1 MPFNPNPG
9 KNIHFYVITLK
20 LTMKPCSRNRDI
32 PILFHIHSLHLITHR
47 RRRIKNRNQY
57 TFFLIIRP
65 KLHRT
70 FNTLSNRNFL
80 PINRYPDSVLCRSF
94 PSFLRH
100 YNPIVRRLC
109 SPTQISTSLIIHI
122 DPMAFT
128 GKSVINRQTMIAYP
142 TFIQN
147 FTFCLKSQFR
157 STNRCITF
165 FHQREHKV
173 RTGTFI
179 ILFQRHHIFPFPV
192 QQRIIPFSYDL
203 QTIMVILYLLLYQ
216 IGGGTLL
223 TNILPIILSFYSHVV
238 HQFGTFH
245 RVV

>member
-32 PILFHIHSLHLITHR
+32 PILFHIYPCISSRTGDAGLKQKPIHIS
-47 RRRIKNRNQY
+47 
-57 TFFLIIRP
+57 LIIRT

-109 SPTQISTSLIIHI
+109 SPTQISTLIIHI
-122 DPMAFT
+122 DPMALRKKLKT
-128 GKSVINRQTMIAYP
+128 GK
-142 TFIQN
+142 
-147 FTFCLKSQFR
+147 L
-157 STNRCITF
+157 
-165 FHQREHKV
+165 
-173 RTGTFI
+173 
-179 ILFQRHHIFPFPV
+179 
-192 QQRIIPFSYDL
+192 
-203 QTIMVILYLLLYQ
+203 
-216 IGGGTLL
+216 
-223 TNILPIILSFYSHVV
+223 
-238 HQFGTFH
+238 
-245 RVV
+245 